1 MALIN
6 RLYSMFQEA
15 SALVEQ
21 TKTAEKAAIL
31 SLKSRANEKFR
42 GAYKVYA
49 DSMMI
54 VNNPLTG

>member
-1 MALIN
+1 
-6 RLYSMFQEA
+6 MFQEA

-49 DSMMI
+49 DSMLI